1 MNPMRIAGLVAAVV
15 GAVLLAVAWRASN
28 APVEQ
33 VTDALTGRFTDRTM
47 WLMVAGVA
55 ALVAGVLVTLV
66 GSRR

>member
-33 VTDALTGRFTDRTM
+33 VTDALTGRFTDRTI